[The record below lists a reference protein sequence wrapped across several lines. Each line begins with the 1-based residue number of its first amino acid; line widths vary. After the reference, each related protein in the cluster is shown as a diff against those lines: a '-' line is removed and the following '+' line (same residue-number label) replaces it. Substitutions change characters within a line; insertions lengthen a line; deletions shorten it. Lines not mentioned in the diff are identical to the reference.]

1 MFVPTKFVGSETRL
15 STRERTTTG
24 IATTP
29 AALPR
34 GKTRNRFPSFANG
47 TKSTGVKTRRRGG
60 RVRHSGRHAPSRSRH
75 AGGSRRDSRRG
86 SRRLRKP
93 KIIRIIQPSYSNG
106 SYALFHLNR
115 TDDSSQYRSS
125 GHESIG
131 RESPHNTDQTRG
143 GAATR
148 GVQVRVRPKSKGRR
162 NEDITR
168 RVVQFAPVGR
178 TTPEAYF
185 VPQSIDETQA
195 GMRGRPV
202 QIRGSPTSKPTKK
215 RVIQFAPRETTTQAY
230 FIPQYVDETLAS
242 TLGRRVQVVERPKSN
257 ATRMPNER
265 NSGRVEKK
273 PHATDQPLQPGHD
286 TSSLPKD
293 SDKGVVESHERV
305 VLPHPSPSTP
315 HVMVTTHNPGENLS
329 NTPDLGDEVKAP
341 ESKHTVIYQ
350 RLQSTTPM
358 VLRNTDQSLSGSHS
372 TPKLTD
378 TGMSDEESIG
388 QVEQGAPVYET
399 TTRVSVTPRNPEVAL
414 TGDSDYKVE
423 GHADATD
430 SDGSNQGIGRP
441 ATDSARNEETE
452 PRDPAASTSR
462 NAHGRGGDV
471 QNPSESL
478 DTGMSNE
485 DNVRPVIRF
494 APVAETT
501 PYVIPHNVY
510 DTQASESGR
519 GAKPPGSPKTKDGAT
534 QKDGSVRHVV
544 ILPPPDNRPSPQIVP
559 HNLDETSGVMHRL
572 PVQVGVDPRYEG
584 AGIPDEGG
592 GLGPG
597 GGERGRMPVGRR
609 GRVDSETGCKLTF
622 SSTAWIACMTVR
634 RLPSEARN

>member
-47 TKSTGVKTRRRGG
+47 TKSTGVKARRRGG
-60 RVRHSGRHAPSRSRH
+60 RVRHSGRHPLSRSRH
-75 AGGSRRDSRRG
+75 AGSRRDSRRG

-131 RESPHNTDQTRG
+131 RESPHSTDQTRG
-143 GAATR
+143 GASTR

-168 RVVQFAPVGR
+168 RVVQFAPVRR

-273 PHATDQPLQPGHD
+273 PHDTDQPLQPGHD

-315 HVMVTTHNPGENLS
+315 HVPITTHNPGENRA
-329 NTPDLGDEVKAP
+329 NTPDLGDEVDVPK
-341 ESKHTVIYQ
+341 SQHTVRYQ
-350 RLQSTTPM
+350 QRQSTTPM
-358 VLRNTDQSLSGSHS
+358 ILRNTEQLLSESHS
-372 TPKLTD
+372 TPKLMD
-378 TGMSDEESIG
+378 TRMSHEDSIG
-388 QVEQGAPVYET
+388 RVEQGATMYET
-399 TTRVSVTPRNPEVAL
+399 TTRVSVTPRNRDVIL
-414 TGDSDYKVE
+414 TRDSVYKVE

-452 PRDPAASTSR
+452 PRDPVASTSR
-462 NAHGRGGDV
+462 VTNGRGGDV

-478 DTGMSNE
+478 DTGVSNG

-519 GAKPPGSPKTKDGAT
+519 GAKPPVSPKTKDGAT
-534 QKDGSVRHVV
+534 QKDGSVRQVV
-544 ILPPPDNRPSPQIVP
+544 ILPPPDNGPPPQIVP
-559 HNLDETSGVMHRL
+559 HNLDETSGVMHGR
-572 PVQVGVDPRYEG
+572 PVQIDPRYEDS
-584 AGIPDEGG
+584 GIVDEGG
-592 GLGPG
+592 GLGPRG
-597 GGERGRMPVGRR
+597 RERGRMPVGRR

-622 SSTAWIACMTVR
+622 STTAWIACMTVR